1 MDQILLECKQ
11 GRLTAHA
18 LTSYA
23 VSTPGLLQYK
33 DREGVSLLHWVSLRG
48 DLELLDA
55 CLTFGADVSGILAWL
70 HLFHFCFE

>member
-11 GRLTAHA
+11 GRLTAQS

-23 VSTPGLLQYK
+23 VSTPGLFQHK

-48 DLELLDA
+48 DLELLET
-55 CLTFGADVSGILAWL
+55 CLTFGADVSA
-70 HLFHFCFE
+70 